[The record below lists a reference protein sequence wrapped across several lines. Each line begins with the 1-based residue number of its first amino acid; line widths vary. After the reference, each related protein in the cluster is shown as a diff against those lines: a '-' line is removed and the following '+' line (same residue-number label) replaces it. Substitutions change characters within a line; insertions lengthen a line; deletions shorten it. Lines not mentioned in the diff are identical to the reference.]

1 MLNPAKRSHRE
12 KFKEKLEEQLKI
24 YNIERELVIA
34 QEKPTYQDVERIDEL
49 IMRVLNFTRKK
60 VEGNKRNIP
69 FSKEKYQRRAKL
81 LYWKAKIR
89 SMKGK
94 VID

>member
-1 MLNPAKRSHRE
+1 M
-12 KFKEKLEEQLKI
+12 
-24 YNIERELVIA
+24 
-34 QEKPTYQDVERIDEL
+34 ERIDEL
-49 IMRVLNFTRKK
+49 ITRVLICTRRK

-69 FSKEKYQRRAKL
+69 FSKEKHQRRAKL